1 MKKSILLILCVCLL
15 LLSLT
20 ACGFGGSDGVGDN
33 GGTSGGNNDTTG
45 EESAPTQDGS
55 IFSNAVDTRIV
66 VATGE
71 TADVFGIMDEIYS
84 LTGRNPELVNDK
96 TEKAPHEIVI
106 GNTSRAVTDKALT
119 LMERAIEDTPMS
131 TEDYGF
137 LIYFSIYSDGESVAL
152 VWSDESFKADALKYF
167 LEKYV
172 VSEKL
177 ELQKGY
183 SDVYCFSRLAE
194 MRENEE
200 AQREEIYERI
210 TAQYGEGVADA
221 IRDQYSLY
229 DERFYLWLADL
240 YDPGEYDEDGNP
252 KGGGFYYSNSARDTV
267 GYLIDI
273 ESTSQALGFLVSS
286 GMMRGYG
293 NDYMKAIPEKMQ
305 KEMVAFALSLQ
316 SSVDG
321 YFYHPQWGTN
331 ISAGRLSRDMGNA
344 VSVLSKFGYKPYY
357 NTPGGAEGSQGN
369 PPGVSAASLTERL
382 AGKSTVTAVSKVIQT
397 ASSIWPDRL
406 KTLENW
412 KAYIDAFEDK
422 MDTKSY
428 SIGHDVAEQSSQIK
442 NREAEAKK
450 NGEPTGYIE
459 YVQKFFDRH
468 QNPENGLWEDEV
480 SYNSVNGLMK
490 IMAIYNWLD
499 LPLNYAEKAYASA
512 VEIIK
517 LEGEDVNGKEA
528 SNSVDVYNA
537 WCCLTRIN
545 ENINNFGSK
554 ETVAALRANLLLD
567 AEEMIR
573 ITTKKTAKFVKND
586 GSYGYSWD
594 YSPAKSQGAPAAVP
608 NTVEGDVNGGT
619 ISLTAITGNMMS
631 ALGISGLYIYYP
643 SDFEVFIKRV
653 AEHSAVEKNEVE
665 VFPVEV
671 NFDDEEDGETEPSDI
686 GKTLTDGF
694 IETAYTE
701 DRGGNRNMALRLTT
715 VKDKGDAFNI
725 TPLQIKVGELN
736 RYILEWDMKFESI
749 SANNSPA
756 MQVKLG
762 NMYMLT
768 FKLTKDGVLSFGDS
782 STTNSS
788 PITTVFNGSFDALA
802 WHRVRIEHYPEE
814 GTPVTRIYVDGTL
827 IGESSNYL
835 GKQSGAPSEPA
846 YTIANF
852 YALFSTDFVGYFDNI
867 VLNADAKRYDGS
879 FNEELP
885 EEYTA
890 DFDFDEA
897 ELGEPNLEGLTTTPN
912 PEDGNSIVIR
922 RENETSE
929 NNVLCLT
936 AKTSSKAGN
945 WVKVEAPKGDGT
957 TYVYE
962 MDVCA
967 ETLNRAG
974 DIAQIFFR
982 NTKGGTIF
990 ALNMKFVKSGNGH
1003 KLTFMEKISG
1013 GTSTPIFFSVDE
1025 VLSGWFSLRIEYDT
1039 VTCTATVTVNDTHV
1053 GTTGAYYSEVN
1064 KSGDLGG
1071 VDFYTTF
1078 ATDAVLLLDNISL
1091 KHN

>member
-1 MKKSILLILCVCLL
+1 M
-15 LLSLT
+15 
-20 ACGFGGSDGVGDN
+20 
-33 GGTSGGNNDTTG
+33 
-45 EESAPTQDGS
+45 
-55 IFSNAVDTRIV
+55 
-66 VATGE
+66 
-71 TADVFGIMDEIYS
+71 
-84 LTGRNPELVNDK
+84 
-96 TEKAPHEIVI
+96 
-106 GNTSRAVTDKALT
+106 
-119 LMERAIEDTPMS
+119 
-131 TEDYGF
+131 
-137 LIYFSIYSDGESVAL
+137 
-152 VWSDESFKADALKYF
+152 
-167 LEKYV
+167 
-172 VSEKL
+172 
-177 ELQKGY
+177 LQKGY
-183 SDVYCFSRLAE
+183 SEVYSFSRLAE
-194 MRENEE
+194 MREKEEKEREE
-200 AQREEIYERI
+200 AYAKI
-210 TAQYGEGVADA
+210 TALYGEGVADA
-221 IRDQYSLY
+221 LRAQYSLY

-252 KGGGFYYSNSARDTV
+252 LGGGFYYSNSARDTV
-267 GYLIDI
+267 GYLVDI
-273 ESTSQALGFLVSS
+273 ESTSQALSFLVSS
-286 GMMRGYG
+286 GMMRGYD
-293 NDYMKAIPEKMQ
+293 NDYMKAFPEKMQ

-357 NTPGGAEGSQGN
+357 NTPGGAQGSKGN
-369 PPGVSAASLTERL
+369 PPGVSAVSLTERL
-382 AGKSTVTAVSKVIQT
+382 SGSSSVTAVSKVIPT

-412 KAYIDAFEDK
+412 KAYIDAFEAD

-428 SIGHDVAEQSSQIK
+428 SIGHNVAEQSSQIK

-450 NGEPTGYIE
+450 KGEPTGYIE

-490 IMAIYNWLD
+490 IMAIYNWLE
-499 LPLNYAEKAYASA
+499 LPLNYAESAYASA

-517 LEGEDVNGKEA
+517 LEGADVNGKEA

-545 ENINNFGSK
+545 DNINNFGSK
-554 ETVAALRANLLLD
+554 ETVDALRANLLLD

-573 ITTKKTAKFVKND
+573 ITTKKTAKFIKND

-619 ISLTAITGNMMS
+619 ISLTSITGNMTS

-643 SDFEVFIKRV
+643 SDFEVFIKR
-653 AEHSAVEKNEVE
+653 ASEHSAVIKDEIE
-665 VFPVEV
+665 VFPVKV
-671 NFDDEEDGETEPSDI
+671 NFDDENVGETEPTNV
-686 GKTLTDGF
+686 GKTLTDGY

-701 DRGGNRNMALRLTT
+701 NKNGKQNMALRFTT
-715 VKDKGDAFNI
+715 VKDKGDAFFI
-725 TPLQIKVGELN
+725 TPLQLKTGELN

-749 SANNSPA
+749 GANNSPA
-756 MQVKLG
+756 VQVKLG

-768 FKLTKDGVLSFGDS
+768 FKLTKDRVITFGDS
-782 STTNSS
+782 STTSADAM
-788 PITTVFNGSFDALA
+788 TTVFNGTFDAFA
-802 WHRVRIEHYPEE
+802 WHTVRIEHYPEE
-814 GTPVTRIYVDGTL
+814 GTPVTRVYVDSTL

-835 GKQSGAPSEPA
+835 GKQSGTAPNEPS

-867 VLNADAKRYDGS
+867 TLNADAKRYDGD
-879 FNEELP
+879 FTEELP
-885 EEYTA
+885 KEYTA
-890 DFDFDEA
+890 DFDFEDA

-912 PEDGNSIVIR
+912 PEDGNSIKIEKESEGV
-922 RENETSE
+922 E
-929 NNVLCLT
+929 NNVLRLT

-945 WVKVEAPKGDGT
+945 WIKVEAPKGEGT

-962 MDVCA
+962 LDICA
-967 ETLNRAG
+967 ETLNRTG

-982 NTKGGTIF
+982 NTNGGTIF
-990 ALNMKFVKSGNGH
+990 SLNMTFLRTDGGH
-1003 KLTFMEKISG
+1003 KLLFKEKTADSSVN
-1013 GTSTPIFFSVDE
+1013 GTILRVDE
-1025 VLSGWFSLRIEYDT
+1025 VISGWFKLRVEYDAE
-1039 VTCTATVTVNDTHV
+1039 TCEAKITVNGTYT
-1053 GTTGAYYSEVN
+1053 GTTGAYYSEAN
-1064 KSGDLGG
+1064 KAAPFGG

-1078 ATDAVLLLDNISL
+1078 ATDAVLLFDNISL
-1091 KHN
+1091 KK